1 MFFGKLEQMVFGTWQ
16 VKCPWL
22 FVSLRA
28 SFISTYTLF
37 LFLLFWVKGD
47 CVKGQ
52 KGNGDVEEDDVSLVL
67 CPATVSHFSFWLP
80 SHTVSSQWHRLW
92 EETPRV
98 QNNIT

>member
-1 MFFGKLEQMVFGTWQ
+1 MFFGKLEQMVFGRRQ
-16 VKCPWL
+16 VKCPWF

-37 LFLLFWVKGD
+37 FHFY
-47 CVKGQ
+47 CFGQ

-80 SHTVSSQWHRLW
+80 SHTVSSQRNRLW

-98 QNNIT
+98 QNNTM